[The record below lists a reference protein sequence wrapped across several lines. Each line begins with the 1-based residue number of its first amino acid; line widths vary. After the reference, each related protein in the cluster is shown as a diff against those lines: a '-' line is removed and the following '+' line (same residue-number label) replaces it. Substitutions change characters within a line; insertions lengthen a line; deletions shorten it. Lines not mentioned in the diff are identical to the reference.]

1 MGLKQMMEVHPK
13 GLLHPLA
20 SRHRGVCLGQQQQER
35 CWTIFKPARKM
46 KATQVARKLMH
57 LGDWVYHMIYTGIQA
72 ATQHFVSHLD
82 KFLFVVNR

>member
-1 MGLKQMMEVHPK
+1 
-13 GLLHPLA
+13 
-20 SRHRGVCLGQQQQER
+20 
-35 CWTIFKPARKM
+35 M